1 MARSSAPGTAFL
13 LGEHAVVYGE
23 PALLFAV
30 GRRATVTVETVNG
43 GDNLPDSAYVRE
55 AVERAKD
62 YAEDDTS
69 LRVNVDSEI
78 PIGAG
83 LGSSAAVSAATL
95 HAVSRELGTPMERE
109 KVAEK
114 AHAVELDVQGAASP
128 ADTYTTTMGGYT
140 VVGDDEKRSLDVP
153 EGAETRFVVGWDGG
167 SAPTGEMVEGVSRL
181 VDSNPVAG
189 DIVES
194 IGDLSR
200 IGVER
205 AEAGETDALAALMD
219 MNHGLLDALG
229 VSSSSLSRMV
239 WAGRDAGGHAKLTGA
254 GGAGCVVAYPAN
266 DDVLGAVAE
275 EAEDAFVVG
284 VAEGVRSEEE

>member
-30 GRRATVTVETVNG
+30 GRRATVTVETTEE
-43 GDNLPDSAYVRE
+43 DDIPDSIYVRE
-55 AVERAKD
+55 AVGRARE
-62 YAEDDTS
+62 YASDDS
-69 LRVNVDSEI
+69 PLRVDVESDI

-83 LGSSAAVSAATL
+83 LGSSAAVSAATV
-95 HAVSRELGTPMERE
+95 HAASRELGAPMERE
-109 KVAEK
+109 KVAEE
-114 AHAVELDVQGAASP
+114 AHAVELAVQGAASP
-128 ADTYTTTMGGYT
+128 ADTYTTSMGGYT
-140 VVGDDEKRSLDVP
+140 VVGDEEKRSLDVP
-153 EGAETRFVVGWDGG
+153 NEGESFVVGWDGG

-181 VDSNPVAG
+181 VEENPVAA

-200 IGVER
+200 LGVEN
-205 AEAGETDALAALMD
+205 AESDDTEALGGLMD

-239 WAGRDAGGHAKLTGA
+239 WAARDAGGSAKITGA
-254 GGAGCVVAYPAN
+254 GGAGCIVARPATE
-266 DDVLGAVAE
+266 DVLNAVAD
-275 EAEDAFVVG
+275 EAEDVFVVG
-284 VAEGVRSEEE
+284 VAEGVRSE

>member
-30 GRRATVTVETVNG
+30 GRRATVTVETKSG
-43 GDNLPDSAYVRE
+43 EEDKMPDSAYVRE
-55 AVERAKD
+55 AVGRAREH
-62 YAEDDTS
+62 AGDDTP
-69 LRVNVDSEI
+69 LRVEVESDI

-95 HAVSRELGTPMERE
+95 HAASRELGAPMERE
-109 KVAEK
+109 KVADE

-128 ADTYTTTMGGYT
+128 ADTYTATMGGYT
-140 VVGDDEKRSLDVP
+140 VVGDEEKRRLDVP
-153 EGAETRFVVGWDGG
+153 GGADARFVVGWDGG

-181 VDSNPVAG
+181 VDRNRVAD

-200 IGVER
+200 MGVER
-205 AEAGETDALAALMD
+205 AETGDTDALGALMD
-219 MNHGLLDALG
+219 MNQGLLDALG

-239 WAGRDAGGHAKLTGA
+239 WAARDAGGHAKLTGA
-254 GGAGCVVAYPAN
+254 GGAGCVVAHPAA
-266 DDVLGAVAE
+266 DDVLSAVEDEAE
-275 EAEDAFVVG
+275 EAFVAR
-284 VAEGVRSEEE
+284 VAEGVRTEE